1 MSDAKMSSLSL
12 EQRRPLSPHLE
23 VYKPLLTMM
32 MSITHRI
39 TGMAL
44 YAGALLVVWFVL
56 ALAAGPSAFHTVSVV
71 YGSWIGQIILFLFTW
86 AFFQHLL
93 GGVRHFVWDAG
104 FGMDHPQR
112 EWLAQ
117 MSAIGGISLAVLVW
131 IIRFVI

>member
-93 GGVRHFVWDAG
+93 GGIRHFVWDAG